1 LCGAASYWSNS
12 TQGKLFDLLV
22 KSPTANP
29 VMLID
34 EIDKSHGD
42 RMMHDPVSAL
52 YSLLEEGSAK
62 NWCDLSIPLKMDT
75 TGVVWLMTANNA
87 DKLEAPILSRMT
99 RIDVKAPTA
108 EQSLVITKNIYRSVI
123 ARFQG
128 FNFEPE
134 LDDQLAKML
143 SEIPPRKIKSSIEDA
158 LATAIIND
166 SHKLVESDFV
176 FEKKDAE
183 KRSIGFM

>member
-1 LCGAASYWSNS
+1 
-12 TQGKLFDLLV
+12 
-22 KSPTANP
+22 
-29 VMLID
+29 
-34 EIDKSHGD
+34 
-42 RMMHDPVSAL
+42 
-52 YSLLEEGSAK
+52 
-62 NWCDLSIPLKMDT
+62 
-75 TGVVWLMTANNA
+75 
-87 DKLEAPILSRMT
+87 MT